1 MSLSKLRSFLYK
13 TARFVGD
20 VNAVK
25 QGTVHKRIKNRM
37 IGKATRKLF

>member
-20 VNAVK
+20 VNAFK
-25 QGTVHKRIKNRM
+25 QGTVHKRIQKRM